1 MASFDLLENKS
12 RKQLMELAQELN
24 VPGRTKIAKTEGGRA
39 GLIHLIR
46 EFREKKVLA
55 PPKKIQVQDL
65 AKKMNIQRVSGKSKD
80 LLRCQ
85 IREKLNQNPDSV
97 NEWNQN
103 ELLCF
108 MKENELPFHH
118 DEEEDRWRQ
127 RVKHFVSNSPLAC
140 RPRNRQPQEAEE
152 GDAFQTGAGGHAKRS
167 RRQQYGYTASI
178 GGASLRRLYAIDPPQ
193 RSVDYHHELE
203 GLRQTL
209 TDVATEA
216 FGDLKSMMFQL
227 ITQVSYKKWTPVDD
241 VEEFFEQQQ
250 LWFDLP
256 KEKIVSLRDIPPA
269 IQSSLMHATERL
281 EEYQHR

>member
-39 GLIHLIR
+39 GLIRLIR

-65 AKKMNIQRVSGKSKD
+65 AKKMNIPTGGRKSKD

-118 DEEEDRWRQ
+118 DEEENRWRQ
-127 RVKHFVSNSPLAC
+127 RIKHFVSNSPLVC
-140 RPRNRQPQEAEE
+140 RPRNRQPQEEE
-152 GDAFQTGAGGHAKRS
+152 GDALQTGAGQAKRS
-167 RRQQYGYTASI
+167 RRQQDVSCVSLTETSTASSCDI
-178 GGASLRRLYAIDPPQ
+178 SSKRR
-193 RSVDYHHELE
+193 
-203 GLRQTL
+203 
-209 TDVATEA
+209 
-216 FGDLKSMMFQL
+216 F
-227 ITQVSYKKWTPVDD
+227 
-241 VEEFFEQQQ
+241 
-250 LWFDLP
+250 
-256 KEKIVSLRDIPPA
+256 
-269 IQSSLMHATERL
+269 
-281 EEYQHR
+281 